1 MQLVIITVPSVQIR
15 PSLPWMLFSIKP
27 RRKAT
32 LSTSKIYIHDPLDRF
47 LTVNKNT
54 ILHIFISSIHVGR
67 KENSLLFK
75 IRSSIFGL
83 QDSDEKRTDPA
94 SAAEFVRYVLE
105 KCPSLSLKANEE
117 EETALHIAARYGHV
131 SIVEVLINQEKSQN
145 QDDDLESGVVVGDA
159 KEMPIGRV
167 NKKNDTA
174 LHEAVR
180 SNHIEVVK
188 LLIKKDPD
196 FSYGANAAGETPLYL
211 ATERNFSDLASEIL
225 ETLKSPAYDGP
236 HGRTVLHAAA
246 FYDNEGIC
254 FFSFFFFSI
263 NLAYVTMHKVQSISL
278 EYDFVKNFKQYQIH
292 KIKIEFLFSIIL
304 GINLPSFSYGA
315 LSKQA
320 DHKKGWTPLQV
331 AAYMN
336 NIKTTQL
343 LLEHDRELAYIK
355 DVDGRS
361 ALHIAAQR
369 NSKRVGEE
377 IVSMCPDCCELVDQ
391 TNRNE
396 LHDLPAQGHLRKK
409 TVEMILKN
417 LSSLWSLFNDQK
429 DADGNTPLHIHCKAF
444 GYDQGRMNSPGV
456 DKRVSNE
463 NSQLDTNQIASTRE
477 NLPTHELGQNTS
489 TQKKE
494 ENLVEFDK
502 VYQAHL
508 AVAALIATVTFAAGI
523 SFPGGFVGVGDNQP
537 PGSAVLWNTKGLAD
551 FLFYDIISFVLS
563 TVTVI
568 FYLIPYSNLVD
579 YTCSKLR
586 KRIPE
591 VAFLFSPVLS
601 FLLSL
606 SLYVATV
613 SMMAAFVTAITVA
626 APDSKLRLP
635 AEGAMRRMKWLL
647 AFLT

>member
-54 ILHIFISSIHVGR
+54 ILHIFIS
-67 KENSLLFK
+67 N
-75 IRSSIFGL
+75 
-83 QDSDEKRTDPA
+83 SDEKRTDPA

-117 EETALHIAARYGHV
+117 EETALQYIAARYGHV

-211 ATERNFSDLASEIL
+211 ATARNFSDLASEIL

-246 FYDNEGIC
+246 FYDNEEI
-254 FFSFFFFSI
+254 
-263 NLAYVTMHKVQSISL
+263 T
-278 EYDFVKNFKQYQIH
+278 KN
-292 KIKIEFLFSIIL
+292 IL
-304 GINLPSFSYGA
+304 KRYGA

-355 DVDGRS
+355 DVDGRT

-429 DADGNTPLHIHCKAF
+429 DADGNTPVHIHCKAF

-477 NLPTHELGQNTS
+477 NLPTHEKNSKYSQLGQNTS

-579 YTCSKLR
+579 YACSKLR

>member
-1 MQLVIITVPSVQIR
+1 MEPSSSFEANAASNHNRAERTDQAITAMDAI
-15 PSLPWMLFSIKP
+15 LY
-27 RRKAT
+27 KAAAEGN
-32 LSTSKIYIHDPLDRF
+32 ID
-47 LTVNKNT
+47 
-54 ILHIFISSIHVGR
+54 
-67 KENSLLFK
+67 LLFK

-246 FYDNEGIC
+246 FYDNEEI
-254 FFSFFFFSI
+254 
-263 NLAYVTMHKVQSISL
+263 T
-278 EYDFVKNFKQYQIH
+278 KN
-292 KIKIEFLFSIIL
+292 IL
-304 GINLPSFSYGA
+304 KRYGA

-477 NLPTHELGQNTS
+477 NLPTHEVS
-489 TQKKE
+489 
-494 ENLVEFDK
+494 
-502 VYQAHL
+502 
-508 AVAALIATVTFAAGI
+508 
-523 SFPGGFVGVGDNQP
+523 
-537 PGSAVLWNTKGLAD
+537 
-551 FLFYDIISFVLS
+551 
-563 TVTVI
+563 
-568 FYLIPYSNLVD
+568 
-579 YTCSKLR
+579 YT
-586 KRIPE
+586 
-591 VAFLFSPVLS
+591 
-601 FLLSL
+601 
-606 SLYVATV
+606 
-613 SMMAAFVTAITVA
+613 
-626 APDSKLRLP
+626 
-635 AEGAMRRMKWLL
+635 
-647 AFLT
+647 